1 MCIVTNCAQFVSWS
15 IRVLLPS
22 DTFIILLD
30 MGIHNFYCYSPSHT
44 ATDLLQLEGNSIY
57 RNPQCGERPMDIG
70 QNCTGCPT
78 KILPLNL
85 VGNVSSA
92 FSEVFKNCKRDFKDQ
107 HWHQTPLSLHSLK
120 KMKTK
125 HFYVIIV
132 LTWTWT
138 WIYNLLTEILMD
150 HQSHLLFCLMFVFL
164 LGFGVSL
171 SVVRQSML
179 FAMFY
184 ILPPTTL
191 M

>member
-1 MCIVTNCAQFVSWS
+1 
-15 IRVLLPS
+15 
-22 DTFIILLD
+22 

-120 KMKTK
+120 KIENKTLLCNNCFNMDMDMDLQSFDRDFDGSSK
-125 HFYVIIV
+125 SFVV
-132 LTWTWT
+132 LSNVCFPSRFRCQLSDNQCCLQCFT
-138 WIYNLLTEILMD
+138 
-150 HQSHLLFCLMFVFL
+150 FCHPP
-164 LGFGVSL
+164 
-171 SVVRQSML
+171 
-179 FAMFY
+179 
-184 ILPPTTL
+184 PPTPPSCKMYDTSDTTHSSIFVGGTMDKIL
-191 M
+191 HA

>member
-92 FSEVFKNCKRDFKDQ
+92 FSEVFKNCKRHFKDQ

-120 KMKTK
+120 KIENKT
-125 HFYVIIV
+125 
-132 LTWTWT
+132 
-138 WIYNLLTEILMD
+138 LLCNRI
-150 HQSHLLFCLMFVFL
+150 
-164 LGFGVSL
+164 L
-171 SVVRQSML
+171 SVDATVQGCNRKL
-179 FAMFY
+179 KGGKKPLKY
-184 ILPPTTL
+184 IWKKG
-191 M
+191 